1 MITESCK
8 ILLLTD
14 NTELVELVNTVAA
27 QSEYIIINANCL
39 NKATKLFDINN
50 IKMALIDANINDFQG
65 LIKNIVKT
73 KTLLNTI
80 LFYNEA
86 DFSFL
91 RKKYKDVVDDFLEH
105 PVRPNDLVVSFDR
118 FEKYCL
124 PNRSTIQLLDNKDIN
139 NITQDFYTIQH
150 DYHQLFDSV
159 PSYIAVLNKN
169 KQITEINRNFKK
181 DFGDQTGRSFFE
193 VLKPGSLPVG
203 EDPIS
208 KVMLDGASHQGEIVL
223 TSEDGKQYNMMTW
236 AVPILTSSGNIKQIL
251 TVLADKTET
260 RNLKDNLSSL
270 GLMLG
275 TLSHNLKGSLTGLDA
290 GLYLI
295 DTGFYRDKAARIEEG
310 LDVSKLMVDRIRKM
324 IFNVLYYAK
333 KRELFF
339 VETNIRQFAG
349 DVAAHVENRI
359 LGGNISFKCNFPQK
373 DIFFN
378 LDPDLLRSALINILE
393 NAREVCISD
402 LTDKRYEITFKVFT
416 DNDDLVFEVYDNG
429 CGMDEEQQKQLF
441 SIFSSSKGLK
451 GTGLGLYITNEVIR
465 KHNGT
470 ITVTSDPGV
479 GTCFCIK
486 LPNTL
491 HRKRQ

>member
-14 NTELVELVNTVAA
+14 NRELVELIHTVTNR
-27 QSEYIIINANCL
+27 YKHILINADSL
-39 NKATKLFDINN
+39 DKATELLDINN
-50 IKMALIDANINDFQG
+50 IETAFIDANIYDFQSFVE
-65 LIKNIVKT
+65 NIRKT
-73 KTLLNTI
+73 KPLVNTI
-80 LFYNEA
+80 LFYNES

-91 RKKYKDVVDDFLEH
+91 HEKYRDVVDDFLQH
-105 PVRPNDLVVSFDR
+105 PVRSNDLVISLDR
-118 FEKYCL
+118 LKKYCQ
-124 PNRSTIQLLDNKDIN
+124 PNRSTIDQLNTKD
-139 NITQDFYTIQH
+139 ITQDFQTIRH

-169 KQITEINRNFKK
+169 KQITAINRNFKK
-181 DFGDQTGRSFFE
+181 DFGDQTGRLFFE

-208 KVMLDGASHQGEIVL
+208 KVMLDGASHEGEIVL
-223 TSEDGKQYNMMTW
+223 SSEAGKQYNMMTW
-236 AVPILTSSGNIKQIL
+236 AVPILTSSGKLKQIL

-295 DTGFYRDKAARIEEG
+295 DTGFYRSKPARIEEG

-333 KRELFF
+333 KRELNFSA
-339 VETNIRQFAG
+339 TNIRQFAG

-359 LGGNISFKCNFPQK
+359 LAGNISFKCNFPKK
-373 DIFFN
+373 DFFFN

-402 LTDKRYEITFKVFT
+402 LTDKRYKITFNVFI

-429 CGMDEEQQKQLF
+429 LGMDEEQQKQLF

-470 ITVTSDPGV
+470 IKVTSESGV

-486 LPNTL
+486 IPNTL
-491 HRKRQ
+491 HSKKQ